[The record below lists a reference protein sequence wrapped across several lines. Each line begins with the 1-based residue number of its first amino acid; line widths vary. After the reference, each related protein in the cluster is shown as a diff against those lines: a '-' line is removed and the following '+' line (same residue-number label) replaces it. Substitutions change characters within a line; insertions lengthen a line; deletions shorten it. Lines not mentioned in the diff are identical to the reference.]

1 MDSLTR
7 SKLRTLSREEE
18 AKLSRSTKKVKD
30 IHHADF
36 IEISSENGNSPRSY
50 REGVLPNRS
59 FKDKLVGE
67 IPRAYAQAFD
77 FSDQMEDDADSD
89 DEVASLREGL
99 AAIKL
104 TKETKIHIRGPWA
117 KALIVK
123 LYGRKIGFNF
133 IQNKLMQLWKP
144 NGRLDCVDLGNDFFL
159 TT

>member
-1 MDSLTR
+1 MDSLAR

-36 IEISSENGNSPRSY
+36 SEISSENGHSPRSF
-50 REGVLPNRS
+50 REGVLPNKS

-67 IPRAYAQAFD
+67 IPEAYAQAFD
-77 FSDQMEDDADSD
+77 FTDQMEDDADLD
-89 DEVASLREGL
+89 DEVAGLREGL
-99 AAIKL
+99 AVVKL
-104 TKETKIHIRGPWA
+104 MKETKICIRGPKV

-133 IQNKLMQLWKP
+133 IQNKLM
-144 NGRLDCVDLGNDFFL
+144 
-159 TT
+159 